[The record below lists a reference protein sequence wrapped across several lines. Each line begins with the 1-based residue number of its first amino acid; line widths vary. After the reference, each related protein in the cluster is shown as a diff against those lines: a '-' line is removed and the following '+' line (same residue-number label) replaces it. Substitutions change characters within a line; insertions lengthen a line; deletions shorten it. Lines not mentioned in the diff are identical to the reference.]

1 MADFSAQ
8 TIVCNSCKNV
18 MMKNTS
24 KDGAQGILCSR
35 CHPYADG
42 YGAIPRFG
50 DIGFE
55 IATKMQIK
63 AGA

>member
-1 MADFSAQ
+1 
-8 TIVCNSCKNV
+8 
-18 MMKNTS
+18 MKNTS

-42 YGAIPRFG
+42 YGSIPRFG

-55 IATKMQIK
+55 IATKMQAK

>member
-1 MADFSAQ
+1 MTNTYANQ
-8 TIVCNSCKNV
+8 IIICNSCKNT

-24 KDGAQGILCSR
+24 KNGPQGILCSR

-42 YGAIPRFG
+42 YGALPRYG

-55 IATKMQIK
+55 IATKLQE
-63 AGA
+63 GN

>member
-1 MADFSAQ
+1 MADYSAQ
-8 TIVCNSCKNV
+8 TIVCNSCKNI
-18 MMKNTS
+18 MMKNTA
-24 KDGAQGILCSR
+24 KDGPQGVLCSR

-42 YGAIPRFG
+42 YIQLPRFG

-55 IATKMQIK
+55 IATKMQER